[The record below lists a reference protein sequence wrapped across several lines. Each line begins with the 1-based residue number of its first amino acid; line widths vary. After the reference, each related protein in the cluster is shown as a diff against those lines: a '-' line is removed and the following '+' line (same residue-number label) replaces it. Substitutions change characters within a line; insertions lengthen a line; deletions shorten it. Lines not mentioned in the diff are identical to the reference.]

1 MSSPE
6 EVNPRRMKWTLRVL
20 GSMLLVLL
28 LALLLNAVFRFGNE
42 ALALVLLA
50 AALVAPGAWKLCRAR
65 SQD

>member
-28 LALLLNAVFRFGNE
+28 LALLLNAVFRFGSE

-50 AALVAPGAWKLCRAR
+50 AALVAPGAWKLYRAR